1 MKKYSIFLSLGFIF
15 TLGISNALA
24 EDTGVWNTTKG
35 IASDTWDGAKKVT
48 GDVWDG
54 AKKVTGDVWDGAK
67 EVGSDVKDG
76 MSDDKPVQADTSAHD
91 VQSHNSENHTEHS
104 EE

>member
-1 MKKYSIFLSLGFIF
+1 MKKYSFYLGLGFAF
-15 TLGISNALA
+15 VLGISNAFA
-24 EDTGVWNTTKG
+24 EDAGVWNTTKG

-54 AKKVTGDVWDGAK
+54 AKKVTGDVWAGAK

-76 MSDDKPVQADTSAHD
+76 MSDDKPAQTDTSAHD
-91 VQSHNSENHTEHS
+91 AQSHESQNHNEHS
-104 EE
+104 AE